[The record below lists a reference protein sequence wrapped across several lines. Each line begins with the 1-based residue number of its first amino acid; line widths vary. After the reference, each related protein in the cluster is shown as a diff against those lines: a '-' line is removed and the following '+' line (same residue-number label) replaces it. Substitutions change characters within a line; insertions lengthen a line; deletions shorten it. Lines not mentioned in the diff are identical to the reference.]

1 VTVADPITQLRA
13 VVAAGAAAP
22 AEMIGYLEK
31 VGDRAYSVTDREV
44 EALKEAGL
52 TEDEIF
58 EQTVTVA
65 IAEGLRRL
73 DRANEVIG

>member
-1 VTVADPITQLRA
+1 MTDPIAQLRD
-13 VVAAGAAAP
+13 VVAAGATAP
-22 AEMIGYLEK
+22 AEMTGYLEK
-31 VGDRAYSVTDREV
+31 VRDRAYAVTDREV

-73 DRANEVIG
+73 DRVTEMIG